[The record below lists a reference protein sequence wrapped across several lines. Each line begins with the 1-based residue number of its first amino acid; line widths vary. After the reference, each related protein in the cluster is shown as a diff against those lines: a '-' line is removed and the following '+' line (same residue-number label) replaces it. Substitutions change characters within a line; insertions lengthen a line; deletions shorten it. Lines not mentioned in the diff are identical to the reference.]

1 MAYYKEETEKGILMA
16 GIRNL
21 ATELDVGIV
30 FDSLDDMT
38 YGNLVDLYDELVDQY
53 EEAVF
58 NKWRA

>member
-58 NKWRA
+58 NKWEA

>member
-21 ATELDVGIV
+21 ATKLDVGIV

-38 YGNLVDLYDELVDQY
+38 YGNLVDLYGELVDQY

-58 NKWRA
+58 NKWEA

>member
-21 ATELDVGIV
+21 ATKLDVGIV

-38 YGNLVDLYDELVDQY
+38 YGNLVDLYGELVDQY
-53 EEAVF
+53 EEAAF

>member
-38 YGNLVDLYDELVDQY
+38 YGNLVDLHDELVDQY

-58 NKWRA
+58 NKWEA

>member
-21 ATELDVGIV
+21 ATKLDVGIV

-53 EEAVF
+53 EEAAF
-58 NKWRA
+58 NKWEA

>member
-53 EEAVF
+53 EEAAF
-58 NKWRA
+58 NKWEA